1 MRSVPTS
8 SVLINIAR
16 ALADDEGLKNLSIKT
31 FGRGCQ
37 VVVGGYAQ
45 KLASDND
52 APFVW
57 VFSEED
63 DTEVSGSEA
72 IGFTAKLVVG
82 ICPQR
87 DIPSVDVMFADADD
101 VMAKAN
107 GVHDALKEI
116 LGVLEVDTEIYEA
129 VKVHVDEAEAR
140 VEDCA
145 GELASAREA
154 SAGGDY
160 TAMLEG
166 VAAVGSKSAPL
177 ASDVEAVSGLVSGV
191 PEAAELVEAAAEAVS
206 ALGEANAVLSAER
219 EKVAVEFANYVDDPF
234 VSEIV
239 RQRDVEN
246 NGLMI
251 YGAVRTVELFKAR
264 IIDVLNRGSFGMPL
278 KSVKFKNQAVTHY
291 PLDWSELTAEFE
303 NPETLS
309 L

>member
-16 ALADDEGLKNLSIKT
+16 ALADDEGLRDLSVRT

-37 VVVGGYAQ
+37 IVVGGYAQ

-72 IGFTAKLVVG
+72 IGFTAKIVVG
-82 ICPQR
+82 ICPQK
-87 DIPSVDVMFADADD
+87 DIPSVDLMFADADD
-101 VMAKAN
+101 VTAKAN
-107 GVHDALKEI
+107 GVLDSLKAI
-116 LGVLEVDTEIYEA
+116 LGVLEDGTELYEA

-145 GELASAREA
+145 DELAAAREA

-160 TAMLEG
+160 SAMLAA

-177 ASDVEAVSGLVSGV
+177 ASDVEAVSGLVADV
-191 PEAAELVEAAAEAVS
+191 PEAAELVEKAAEAVS
-206 ALGEANAVLSAER
+206 ALGDANAALSAER
-219 EKVAVEFANYVDDPF
+219 ETVAAAFASFVDDPF

-239 RQRDVEN
+239 RPRDAEN

-264 IIDVLNRGSFGMPL
+264 IIGVLNTGRFGMPL